1 MSEYLSGYL
10 QECVGGYLVGLLN
23 LFLQDPA
30 MPSQEPPS
38 DAKDEEVD
46 LPPDDTEE
54 TDGSKTPLSTFSNK
68 RIKFYYWI
76 QYLQHIMYDLN
87 MSMKVNSLEV

>member
-1 MSEYLSGYL
+1 MLRCTFFHERKTMTRYFSGCVQEY
-10 QECVGGYLVGLLN
+10 VGGYLGGLLN
-23 LFLQDPA
+23 FFLQDPA

-54 TDGSKTPLSTFSNK
+54 TDGSKMLKPLSP
-68 RIKFYYWI
+68 
-76 QYLQHIMYDLN
+76 
-87 MSMKVNSLEV
+87 SLCQESKML